1 MRRTLAITVVAVLVG
16 TAAALSAS
24 GAPGT
29 TTFPEVIALPDGWL
43 PEGIAVGKGS
53 TFYSGSRANGAI
65 YRGDL
70 RSGEG
75 SIFAPGATGRVAVGL
90 SVDQRGRYLFVA
102 GGPTGQAYVFD
113 TDSGA
118 LVANYVL
125 TAPGTFVNDVIVTR
139 GAAYFTDSARPVL
152 YRLSLGPDGRVDA
165 AATTEEID
173 LSGDWQQVPGFNAN
187 GIEATPNG
195 EWLIVVN
202 STVGAL
208 YRVDPQT
215 GEATEIDLGGA
226 SVAAGDGLLLQ
237 GSTLYVVRNQLDTI
251 VVLDLSADLLQG
263 TVTRQITSPLFDVPT
278 TIAMFGS
285 SLYAVN
291 ARFNTPPTPTT
302 TYSVVRVPRV

>member
-1 MRRTLAITVVAVLVG
+1 MRRTLAIMVIAVLVG
-16 TAAALSAS
+16 TAALTASA
-24 GAPGT
+24 APGT
-29 TTFPEVIALPDGWL
+29 TTFPEVIALPNGWL

-70 RSGEG
+70 RTGEG

-102 GGPTGQAYVFD
+102 GGPTGHAYVFD
-113 TDSGA
+113 ADSGA

-139 GAAYFTDSARPVL
+139 DAAYFTDSSRPVL
-152 YRLSLGPDGRVDA
+152 FRLSLGPDGSVDP
-165 AATTEEID
+165 AATTEEIA
-173 LSGDWQQVPGFNAN
+173 LGGDWQQVPGFNAN

-195 EWLIVVN
+195 EWLVVVN
-202 STVGAL
+202 SAVGAL

-215 GEATEIDLGGA
+215 GEATQIDLGGA
-226 SVAAGDGLLLQ
+226 SVTAGDGLLLQ
-237 GSTLYVVRNQLDTI
+237 GSTLYVVRNQLNTI
-251 VVLDLSADLLQG
+251 VVIDLSPDLLEG

-285 SLYAVN
+285 SLYAIN
-291 ARFNTPPTPTT
+291 ARFTTPPTPTT